1 MSQVNVE
8 IVRGIYAAY
17 GRRDNQAPLE
27 VYAPDIEWDISE
39 LGLFGVGGV
48 YHGHDGV
55 RDCFRDV
62 FASFREFQL
71 APLQLLDANDHV
83 LATVKE
89 HGVGAAS
96 GVDVEREH
104 YAAWTVLAGKVARMR
119 VYVDRSDAFKAVG
132 LSE

>member
-17 GRRDNQAPLE
+17 GRRDNHAPFE

-39 LGLFGVGGV
+39 LGLLGVENV

-55 RDCFRDV
+55 RDCFRDL
-62 FASFREFQL
+62 FSSFREFEL
-71 APLQLLDANDHV
+71 APLELLDASEHV
-83 LATVKE
+83 LATVSE
-89 HGVGAAS
+89 HAVGAAS
-96 GVDVEREH
+96 GVDVDREH
-104 YAAWTVLAGKVARMR
+104 YAAWTLLAGKVARMR
-119 VYVDRSDAFKAVG
+119 VFIDRADAFKAVG